1 MTDSGGRRGPGI
13 SLAAGVYAVVRWLTD
28 AAMAVATLSVLGL
41 LGLVCYSVGVRYILD
56 RPEPWVDEMV
66 GYVLVAS
73 VMFAV
78 AEALRKGEHISVD
91 VLTERLGPAAR
102 RVVHVLGLVAVLVT
116 AAILVTEGWG
126 MVAFSRMAGIR
137 SIGYLE
143 IPIWT
148 AQIMVP
154 VGGVLLFLAAA
165 AELVRVAAGL
175 PPDAE
180 EKQGDHPTV
189 HQRPGIE

>member
-13 SLAAGVYAVVRWLTD
+13 GLAAGIYAAVRWLTD
-28 AAMAVATLSVLGL
+28 AAMAAATLSVLGL
-41 LGLVCYSVGVRYILD
+41 LGLVCYSVGVRYLLG

-102 RVVHVLGLVAVLVT
+102 RVVHVFGLVAVLVT

-126 MVAFSRMAGIR
+126 MVAFARMADIR

-143 IPIWT
+143 IPLWT
-148 AQIMVP
+148 VQIMVP
-154 VGGVLLFLAAA
+154 AGGALLFLAAA
-165 AELVRVAAGL
+165 AELLRVAAGL

-180 EKQGDHPTV
+180 EKRDDQPTLR
-189 HQRPGIE
+189 QRPGIE